1 MEVPEFLWHCS
12 RDSEVIGSDI
22 LEVLLSLSL
31 CRRNAPNYR
40 QNDGLLETCFS
51 GKNLIVG
58 NSLRYFNNIWR
69 KSLVAKANM
78 KIFGICVWIW
88 ICVSNMYLNNN
99 SWICLLIISYEINI
113 TLLSN
118 FYFQPILGGYK
129 KGTLARNKLI
139 FVASSSFLDFCE
151 LTCLNKC

>member
-1 MEVPEFLWHCS
+1 MVVPEFYWHCS

-51 GKNLIVG
+51 GKNFIVG

-78 KIFGICVWIW
+78 KVFRIRVWIW
-88 ICVSNMYLNNN
+88 ICVSNMCLNNN
-99 SWICLLIISYEINI
+99 SSKLHNMI
-113 TLLSN
+113 TRYLSWFKTFDSKHRKHRKTKN
-118 FYFQPILGGYK
+118 
-129 KGTLARNKLI
+129 
-139 FVASSSFLDFCE
+139 
-151 LTCLNKC
+151 